1 MPARH
6 PVASVRRI
14 EHSLSNLTSER
25 TSMFQPLDLT
35 AIAVQSAKNTF
46 KDQWLAQL
54 ERWYAHPG
62 LYRWSLGNPLTRW
75 LTRRRTRKL
84 FDLMAGFVHSQ
95 VLLACVRLDLFRSL
109 QQSPADLTELVRRT
123 KLAPSVL
130 QRLLLSAVAL
140 GLLEQRSLGRFGLGP
155 LGVPLAQHE
164 GIAQMIEHNH
174 LLYQDMQ
181 DPLQF
186 LGNAWQGGMAEY
198 WPYAHDKTTPTANAE
213 GVDKFTRYSELMAA
227 SQGFVV
233 QEILSSY
240 FFSEHRCVLDVG
252 AGRGRFVS
260 ELAAHAPHL
269 NFMMFDLP
277 PVLALARE
285 NLRVQGLS
293 DRVSLHPG
301 SFLDDPLPRGAD
313 LITLVRV
320 AHDHPDAVVR
330 QILQKAYEAL
340 PVGGTLLLAE
350 PMAQSEPEGGA
361 SDASVDAYFHFYLL
375 AMGDGR
381 LRTPQDLMGMMHAAG
396 FTHVERVPNAMPIHA
411 QILLGR
417 KAKCLP
423 FYIEKSVN

>member
-1 MPARH
+1 M
-6 PVASVRRI
+6 S
-14 EHSLSNLTSER
+14 
-25 TSMFQPLDLT
+25 QPLDLA
-35 AIAVQSAKNTF
+35 AISTPSPLNAF
-46 KDQWLAQL
+46 KDAWQARL

-95 VLLACVRLDLFRSL
+95 VLLGCVRLDLFRAL
-109 QQSPADLTELVRRT
+109 HQAPASLTELARRT
-123 KLAPSVL
+123 GLAPAVL

-140 GLLEQRSLGRFGLGP
+140 GLLEHRSQGRFGLGP

-186 LGNAWQGGMAEY
+186 LNNAWSGGMAEY
-198 WPYAHDKTTPTANAE
+198 WPYAHEQPAPAARPEAE
-213 GVDKFTRYSELMAA
+213 VDKFTRYSELMAA

-240 FFSEHRCVLDVG
+240 FFDEHRCVLDVG

-260 ELAAHAPHL
+260 ELAAHSPHL
-269 NFMMFDLP
+269 QFKMFDLP

-285 NLRVQGLS
+285 GLQAKGLTPRVT
-293 DRVSLHPG
+293 LHPG
-301 SFLDDPLPRGAD
+301 SLLDDPLPQGAD

-320 AHDHPDAVVR
+320 AHDHPDAVVKL
-330 QILQKAYEAL
+330 IFQKAFEAL
-340 PVGGTLLLAE
+340 PLGGALLVAE
-350 PMAQSEPEGGA
+350 PMAQPEDEAGQA
-361 SDASVDAYFHFYLL
+361 SASVDAYFHFYLL
-375 AMGDGR
+375 AMGAGR
-381 LRTPQDLMGMMHAAG
+381 LRTPQELKAMMQEAG
-396 FTHVERVPNAMPIHA
+396 FTHVELVPNAMPIHA
-411 QILLGR
+411 RILVGR
-417 KAKCLP
+417 KSQCLP
-423 FYIEKSVN
+423 LISKKSVN

>member
-1 MPARH
+1 
-6 PVASVRRI
+6 
-14 EHSLSNLTSER
+14 
-25 TSMFQPLDLT
+25 
-35 AIAVQSAKNTF
+35 
-46 KDQWLAQL
+46 L

-62 LYRWSLGNPLTRW
+62 LYQWSLRNPLTRW

-95 VLLACVRLDLFRSL
+95 VLLGCVRLDLFRALHHAPASL
-109 QQSPADLTELVRRT
+109 NDLARRT
-123 KLAPSVL
+123 GLAPAVL

-140 GLLEQRSLGRFGLGP
+140 GLLEHRSQGRFGLGP

-186 LGNAWQGGMAEY
+186 LGNAWSGGMAEY
-198 WPYAHDKTTPTANAE
+198 WPYAHEKPAVALPQAE
-213 GVDKFTRYSELMAA
+213 VDKFTRYSELMAA

-240 FFSEHRCVLDVG
+240 FFDEHRCVLDVG

-269 NFMMFDLP
+269 QFKMFDLP

-285 NLRVQGLS
+285 GLQAKGLS
-293 DRVSLHPG
+293 ERVALHPG
-301 SFLDDPLPRGAD
+301 SFLDDPLPEGAD

-330 QILQKAYEAL
+330 QILQKAHAAL
-340 PVGGTLLLAE
+340 PVGGVLLLAE
-350 PMAQSEPEGGA
+350 PMAQPDEEAGQPG
-361 SDASVDAYFHFYLL
+361 ASVDAYFHFYLL
-375 AMGDGR
+375 AMGAGR
-381 LRTPQDLMGMMHAAG
+381 LRTPQELQAMMEEAG
-396 FTHVERVPNAMPIHA
+396 FTHVEQVPNAMPIHA
-411 QILLGR
+411 RILVGR
-417 KAKCLP
+417 KSQCLP
-423 FYIEKSVN
+423 LVSEKSVN

>member
-1 MPARH
+1 M
-6 PVASVRRI
+6 S
-14 EHSLSNLTSER
+14 
-25 TSMFQPLDLT
+25 QPLDLD
-35 AIAVQSAKNTF
+35 AVQAPTTPSSF
-46 KDQWLAQL
+46 KDAWQARL

-95 VLLACVRLDLFRSL
+95 VLLGCVRLDLFRALHHAPASL
-109 QQSPADLTELVRRT
+109 NDLARRT
-123 KLAPSVL
+123 GLAPAVL

-140 GLLEQRSLGRFGLGP
+140 GLLEHRSQGRFGLGP
-155 LGVPLAQHE
+155 LGVPLAQHD

-186 LGNAWQGGMAEY
+186 LGNAWSGGMAEY
-198 WPYAHDKTTPTANAE
+198 WPYAHEKPAVTMPQAE
-213 GVDKFTRYSELMAA
+213 VDKFTRYSELMAA

-240 FFSEHRCVLDVG
+240 FFDEHRCVLDVG

-269 NFMMFDLP
+269 QFKMFDLP

-285 NLRVQGLS
+285 GLQAKGLS
-293 DRVSLHPG
+293 ERVALHPG
-301 SFLDDPLPRGAD
+301 SFLDDPLPEGAD

-330 QILQKAYEAL
+330 QILRKAYAAL
-340 PVGGTLLLAE
+340 PVGGVLLLAE
-350 PMAQSEPEGGA
+350 PMAQPEDQAGQPG
-361 SDASVDAYFHFYLL
+361 ASVDAYFHFYLL
-375 AMGDGR
+375 AMGAGR
-381 LRTPQDLMGMMHAAG
+381 LRTPQELQTMMQEAG
-396 FTHVERVPNAMPIHA
+396 FSHVELVPNAMPIHA
-411 QILLGR
+411 RILVGR
-417 KAKCLP
+417 KSKCLP
-423 FYIEKSVN
+423 LVLDNSVN

>member
-1 MPARH
+1 M
-6 PVASVRRI
+6 S
-14 EHSLSNLTSER
+14 
-25 TSMFQPLDLT
+25 QPLDM
-35 AIAVQSAKNTF
+35 AAVQAHTVPATF
-46 KDQWLAQL
+46 RDAWQSRL
-54 ERWYAHPG
+54 ERWYAHPA
-62 LYRWSLGNPLTRW
+62 LYRWSLSNPLTRW

-95 VLLACVRLDLFRSL
+95 VLLGCVRLDLFRALYQAPTSL
-109 QQSPADLTELVRRT
+109 HDLARRT
-123 KLAPSVL
+123 GLAPAVL

-140 GLLEQRSLGRFGLGP
+140 GLLEHRSQGRFGLGP

-186 LGNAWQGGMAEY
+186 LGNAWSGGMAEY
-198 WPYAHDKTTPTANAE
+198 WPYAHEHPAPAATPLSE
-213 GVDKFTRYSELMAA
+213 VDKFTRYSELMAA

-240 FFSEHRCVLDVG
+240 FFDEHRCVLDVG

-269 NFMMFDLP
+269 KFKMFDLP

-285 NLRVQGLS
+285 GLQAKGLS
-293 DRVSLHPG
+293 ERVVLHPG
-301 SFLDDPLPRGAD
+301 SFLDDPLPEGAD

-330 QILQKAYEAL
+330 QILQKAHAAL
-340 PVGGTLLLAE
+340 PVGGVLLLAE
-350 PMAQSEPEGGA
+350 PMAQPDEEAGQAG
-361 SDASVDAYFHFYLL
+361 ASVDAYFHFYLL
-375 AMGDGR
+375 AMGAGR
-381 LRTPQDLMGMMHAAG
+381 LRTPQELQNMMQEAG
-396 FTHVERVPNAMPIHA
+396 FTGVEQVPNAMPIHA
-411 QILLGR
+411 RILLGR
-417 KAKCLP
+417 KSKCLP
-423 FYIEKSVN
+423 LISEESVNLL